1 MSQGFGTELAESGNI
16 SGGQKQRIALAR
28 AILVDSPVLILDE
41 STSNLDVLTEKKII
55 DNLMKLTEKTII
67 FVAHRLTISQRVDR
81 ILTMQSGKII
91 EDGTHDT
98 LLKAG
103 GFYASLFNH

>member
-1 MSQGFGTELAESGNI
+1 MQ
-16 SGGQKQRIALAR
+16 
-28 AILVDSPVLILDE
+28 
-41 STSNLDVLTEKKII
+41 LT
-55 DNLMKLTEKTII
+55 DKTII

-91 EDGTHDT
+91 EDGSHDT

>member
-1 MSQGFGTELAESGNI
+1 

-28 AILVDSPVLILDE
+28 AILVDSPVMILDE

-55 DNLMKLTEKTII
+55 DNLMQLTEKTII

-81 ILTMQSGKII
+81 ILTMQNGKII
-91 EDGTHDT
+91 EDGTHDN
-98 LLKAG
+98 LLKSN

>member
-1 MSQGFGTELAESGNI
+1 MI
-16 SGGQKQRIALAR
+16 
-28 AILVDSPVLILDE
+28 ILDE

-55 DNLMKLTEKTII
+55 DNLMKLTDKTII

-81 ILTMQSGKII
+81 ILTMQNGKII
-91 EDGTHDT
+91 EDGSHST
-98 LLKAG
+98 LLKSG